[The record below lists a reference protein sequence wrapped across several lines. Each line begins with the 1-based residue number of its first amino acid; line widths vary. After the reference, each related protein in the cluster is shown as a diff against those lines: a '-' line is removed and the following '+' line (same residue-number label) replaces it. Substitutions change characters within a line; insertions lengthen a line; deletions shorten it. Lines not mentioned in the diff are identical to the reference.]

1 MIEQTVTNNTNQSQ
15 VVSNEQSIVPI
26 DQLLNNDQT
35 ITQVNNEVI
44 NEPKKV
50 DKILIAQISLLVIW
64 AILTTLVYF
73 FGYDFFEPFIKV

>member
-1 MIEQTVTNNTNQSQ
+1 MIEQTVTNNTSQSQ
-15 VVSNEQSIVPI
+15 VVSNEQSVVPI

-64 AILTTLVYF
+64 VILTTLVYF